1 MNFPFY
7 IAKRYLVAKKSQNA
21 INIISWISVISV
33 GIGSFALV
41 VVLSAFNG
49 LEGLVESLFE
59 TFDSDL
65 RIEAPEAKYFEAG
78 EVPIDEIQALD
89 GVANYTQVLKEVCG
103 ARYGDHQMVVKIKG
117 VEESFL
123 GMSELDSNIIQG
135 EARLKNEEGNYAI
148 LGYGVAA
155 ELGLLMQEKPEDI
168 TLFAPKT
175 GKVNPINPM
184 SSVHRARI
192 HPSGVFYLSP
202 EYDLQYIVVP
212 LDFAQN
218 FLQESGKI
226 SSIELQAQA
235 GSDLEDVQEEIDQ
248 LLSDKFKVISRYQFN
263 EIIYKTN
270 RTEKWITF
278 LILLFILMIAAF
290 NILSSLSM
298 LIIEKQKDIST
309 LSYLGAPLSTIRRIF
324 FFEGM
329 MINLAGALGG
339 MSLGIVL
346 CLLQEHVGLIRLE
359 GGIVDFYP
367 VELRGIEMVYIL
379 ITVLLIGFLTSWYP
393 VRQLTKRV
401 S

>member
-59 TFDSDL
+59 SFDSDI
-65 RIEAPEAKYFEAG
+65 RIEAPEAKFFDTNEIPFEELKTTA
-78 EVPIDEIQALD
+78 
-89 GVANYTQVLKEVCG
+89 GVANYSRVLKEVCG
-103 ARYGDHQMVVKIKG
+103 ARYGDNQMVVKIKG
-117 VEESFL
+117 VEQSFL
-123 GMSELDSNIIQG
+123 KMSELDSSIIQG
-135 EARLKNEEGNYAI
+135 EAKLIGRKGYHAI
-148 LGYGVAA
+148 LGYGVAVD
-155 ELGLLMQEKPEDI
+155 LGVLMKKNPENI
-168 TLFAPKT
+168 TLFAPKS

-184 SSVHRARI
+184 SSVYRKRI
-192 HPSGVFYLSP
+192 DPAGVFYLSP
-202 EYDLQYIVVP
+202 EYDLQYMVVP
-212 LDFAQN
+212 LQFAQE
-218 FLQESGKI
+218 FLEKEGQI
-226 SSIELQAQA
+226 SSVEVQAQA
-235 GSDLEDVQEEIDQ
+235 GTDLNELQERITQ
-248 LLSDKFKVISRYQFN
+248 LLSDQFKVISRYQFN

-270 RTEKWITF
+270 RTEKWVTF

-298 LIIEKQKDIST
+298 LIIEKQKDINT
-309 LSYLGAPLSTIRRIF
+309 LSYLGATMPMIRRIF

-339 MSLGIVL
+339 MFLGIVI
-346 CLLQEHVGLIRLE
+346 CLLQEHVGLLRLE
-359 GGIVDFYP
+359 GGIVDYYP
-367 VELRGIEMVYIL
+367 VDLRAIEMVYIL
-379 ITVLLIGFLTSWYP
+379 ITVLVIGFLTSWYP
-393 VRQLTKRV
+393 VSKLTKRV

>member
-59 TFDSDL
+59 SFDSDI
-65 RIEAPEAKYFEAG
+65 RIEAPEARFFDTEEIPFE
-78 EVPIDEIQALD
+78 EVDAMPQVE
-89 GVANYTQVLKEVCG
+89 NYSRVLKEVCG
-103 ARYGDHQMVVKIKG
+103 ARYGENQMVVKIKG

-123 GMSELDSNIIQG
+123 QMSELDSNIIQG
-135 EARLKNEEGNYAI
+135 KAKLIDKKGYHAI
-148 LGYGVAA
+148 LGYGVAVD
-155 ELGLLMQEKPEDI
+155 LGVMLKKNPENI
-168 TLFAPKT
+168 TLFAPKS
-175 GKVNPINPM
+175 GKVNPMNPM
-184 SSVHRARI
+184 SSVYRNRI
-192 HPSGVFYLSP
+192 NPAGVFYISP

-212 LDFAQN
+212 LEFAQE
-218 FLQESGKI
+218 FLEEEGKI
-226 SSIELQAQA
+226 SSVEVQAEAGTDLYELQESIAQ
-235 GSDLEDVQEEIDQ
+235 IM
-248 LLSDKFKVISRYQFN
+248 SDKFKVISRFQFN

-270 RTEKWITF
+270 RTEKWVTF

-298 LIIEKQKDIST
+298 LIIEKQNDIST

-339 MSLGIVL
+339 MFLGIVI
-346 CLLQEHVGLIRLE
+346 CLLQEHVGLLRLE
-359 GGIVDFYP
+359 GGIVDYYP
-367 VELRGIEMVYIL
+367 VDLRAIEMVYIL
-379 ITVLLIGFLTSWYP
+379 FTVLVIGFLTSWYP
-393 VRQLTKRV
+393 VSKLTKRA

>member
-1 MNFPFY
+1 MKFSFY

-59 TFDSDL
+59 SFDADI
-65 RIEAPEAKYFEAG
+65 RIEAPEAKFFEAKDI
-78 EVPIDEIQALD
+78 PFDELD
-89 GVANYTQVLKEVCG
+89 AIPEIANYTKVLKEVCG
-103 ARYGDHQMVVKIKG
+103 ARYGESQMVVKIKG
-117 VEESFL
+117 VDDSFL
-123 GMSELDSNIIQG
+123 EMSELDSQTVQG
-135 EARLKNEEGNYAI
+135 EAKLVDENGYHAV

-155 ELGLLMQEKPEDI
+155 DLGLLMQKNPAHLS
-168 TLFAPKT
+168 LFAPKT

-184 SSVHRARI
+184 SSVYRKRI
-192 HPSGVFYLSP
+192 NPAGVFYISP
-202 EYDLQYIVVP
+202 EYDLQYVVVP
-212 LDFAQN
+212 LPFAQD
-218 FLQESGKI
+218 FLNEKGKI
-226 SSIELQAQA
+226 SSVEIQAKA
-235 GSDLEDVQEEIDQ
+235 GADLEEISEAISSI
-248 LLSDKFKVISRYQFN
+248 LSEQFKVISRYQFN

-270 RTEKWITF
+270 RTEKWVTF

-298 LIIEKQKDIST
+298 LIIEKQKDIHT
-309 LSYLGAPLSTIRRIF
+309 LSYLGASMPMIRRIF

-339 MSLGIVL
+339 MFLGIVL
-346 CLLQEHVGLIRLE
+346 CLLQEHVGLLRLE
-359 GGIVDFYP
+359 GGIVDYYP
-367 VELRGIEMVYIL
+367 VELRAIEMVYIL
-379 ITVLLIGFLTSWYP
+379 ITVLVIGFLTSWYP

-401 S
+401 

>member
-59 TFDSDL
+59 SFDSDL
-65 RIEAPEAKYFEAG
+65 RIEAPEAKYFNAED
-78 EVPIDEIQALD
+78 VPLEEISSLP

-103 ARYGDHQMVVKIKG
+103 ARYGERQMVIKMKG
-117 VEESFL
+117 VDDSFL
-123 GMSELDSNIIQG
+123 SMSMLDSNIIQG
-135 EARLKNEEGNYAI
+135 EAKLKDEERDYAI

-155 ELGLLMQEKPEDI
+155 DLGLLMQKQPEDI

-184 SSVHRARI
+184 SSVYRKRI

-212 LDFAQN
+212 LEFAQD
-218 FLQESGKI
+218 FLEEDRI
-226 SSIELQAQA
+226 SSIEIQAEKGA
-235 GSDLEDVQEEIDQ
+235 DLYEVQESVAQ
-248 LLSDKFKVISRYQFN
+248 LLKDDFKVISRYQFN

-270 RTEKWITF
+270 RTEKWVTF

-309 LSYLGAPLSTIRRIF
+309 LSYLGAPMSTIRRIF

-339 MSLGIVL
+339 MLLGIVL
-346 CLLQEHVGLIRLE
+346 CLLQEYVGLIRLE
-359 GGIVDFYP
+359 GGIVEYYP
-367 VELRGIEMVYIL
+367 VELKGIEMVYIL
-379 ITVLLIGFLTSWYP
+379 ITVLVIGFLTSWYP
-393 VRQLTKRV
+393 VRQLTRKV
-401 S
+401 I